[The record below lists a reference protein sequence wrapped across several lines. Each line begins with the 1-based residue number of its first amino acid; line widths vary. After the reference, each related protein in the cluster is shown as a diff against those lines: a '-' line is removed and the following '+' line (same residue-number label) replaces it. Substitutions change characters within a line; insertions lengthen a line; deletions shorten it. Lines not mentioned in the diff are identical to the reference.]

1 MKVLLIGG
9 TGFLGTDIQKVLL
22 AQEIDFQATSRSP
35 KSEEHFVTCNI
46 LDKESLRSAME
57 GCTHVIHSAGLVSHS
72 PEDSEFLWKIHV
84 EGTQNVF
91 DMALELGIK
100 RVVYLS
106 TSGTVA
112 VSDDSKALPNE
123 DAASPFELLK
133 DWPYYRTKYFAEEI
147 ALSFAKKGLE
157 VISLNPSL
165 LLGPNDP
172 TGASTSAIQLFLD
185 DQVPVAPCGGVGF
198 VDVRDVAEISVKA
211 LLKGQSG
218 ERYLLNSSNM
228 SFMEFYQRIA
238 RLADKPAPMMKMP
251 NLTRKALAWFPKIKK
266 IGLHLKREDVEL
278 ASYFWYVD
286 SKKAMNSLDFKPRDS
301 MDTLYDTVESLQ
313 KKDEDFSWFSE

>member
-9 TGFLGTDIQKVLL
+9 TGFLGTEIQKILL
-22 AQEIDFQATSRSP
+22 AQDIDFQATSRSP
-35 KSEEHFVTCNI
+35 NPEEHFVTCNI
-46 LDKESLRSAME
+46 LDKESLRAAME
-57 GCTHVIHSAGLVSHS
+57 GCSHVIHSAGLVSHS
-72 PEDSEFLWKIHV
+72 PSDSELLWKIHV

-100 RVVYLS
+100 RIVYMS
-106 TSGTVA
+106 TSGTIA
-112 VSDDSKALPNE
+112 VSDDSKAIPNE
-123 DAASPFELLK
+123 ESASPFELLK

-172 TGASTSAIQLFLD
+172 NGASTNSIQLFLD
-185 DQVPVAPCGGVGF
+185 DKVPLAPCGGVGF
-198 VDVRDVAEISVKA
+198 VDVRDVAQISVKA
-211 LLKGQSG
+211 LSEGLSG

-228 SFMEFYQRIA
+228 SFLEFYQRIA

-266 IGLHLKREDVEL
+266 IGLHLKKEDVEL

-286 SKKAMNSLDFKPRDS
+286 SKKAMNSLNFKPRDS
-301 MDTLYDTVESLQ
+301 MDTLYDTVSSLQ
-313 KKDEDFSWFSE
+313 KKEEDFSWFSE